1 MQSLRSFYCIGHGP
15 SSSHTMGP
23 YNAGT
28 LFKKRFPNA
37 SLYRVTLFGSLAAT
51 GRGHLTDEALRQAL
65 ASSGVDIIFRPDIT
79 KPFHSNGM
87 LFEAFNDTQELL
99 GSWEVYSVG
108 GSALKEANENPLSEP
123 SIYPLTTM
131 NDIIQWCQ
139 KEHKELWQYV
149 EEYEGKEIWNYLEE
163 VWTTMQAAIDRGLK
177 QTGVLPGILQYPRKA
192 PMFFAKAR
200 KEEKRAHG
208 MIFAYALATSEENAS
223 GNVVVTAPT
232 CGACG
237 VVPAVLRYLKELY
250 NLDQTDCLRAL
261 AVAGLLGNIVKFNGS
276 ISGAEVGCQGEVG
289 VACSMAAGMASYLF
303 GGNLQQI
310 DYAAEMGLEH
320 HLGMTCDPI
329 AGYVQVP
336 CIERNAVAAIRA
348 IDAAEYTSYTDGAHK
363 VSFDEIIQTMVET
376 GKDMNTKYK
385 ETSLG
390 GLAKR
395 YL

>member
-23 YNAGT
+23 FNAGT

-51 GRGHLTDEALRQAL
+51 GRGHLTDDALRQAL
-65 ASSGVDIIFRPDIT
+65 ASSGIEILFRPDIT

-87 LFEAFNDTQELL
+87 FFEAFNEQQELL

-108 GSALKEANENPLSEP
+108 GSALKEAGEDPIAEP
-123 SIYPLTTM
+123 SIYPLTTF
-131 NDIIQWCQ
+131 NEIIKWCE

-149 EEYEGKEIWNYLEE
+149 EAYEGETIWEYLAE
-163 VWTTMQAAIDRGLK
+163 VWQSMQTTIDRGLK
-177 QTGVLPGILQYPRKA
+177 QSGVLPGILQYPRKA

-200 KEEKRAHG
+200 KEEKRTHSI
-208 MIFAYALATSEENAS
+208 IFAYALATSEENAS
-223 GNVVVTAPT
+223 GNIVVTAPT

-250 NLDQTDCLRAL
+250 TLDQTDCLRAL

-348 IDAAEYTSYTDGAHK
+348 VDAAEYTSYTDGTHK

-376 GKDMNTKYK
+376 GKDMNTNYK

>member
-23 YNAGT
+23 FNAGT

-51 GRGHLTDEALRQAL
+51 GRGHLTDDALRQAL
-65 ASSGVDIIFRPDIT
+65 ASSGIEILFRPDIT

-87 LFEAFNDTQELL
+87 FFEAFNEQQELL
-99 GSWEVYSVG
+99 GSWEVYSIG
-108 GSALKEANENPLSEP
+108 GSALKEAGEDPIAEP
-123 SIYPLTTM
+123 SIYPLTTF
-131 NDIIQWCQ
+131 NEIIKWCE

-149 EEYEGKEIWNYLEE
+149 ETYEGETIWEYLAE
-163 VWTTMQAAIDRGLK
+163 VWQSMQTTIDRGLK
-177 QTGVLPGILQYPRKA
+177 QSGVLPGILQYPRKA

-200 KEEKRAHG
+200 KEEKRTHG
-208 MIFAYALATSEENAS
+208 IIFAYALATSEENAS
-223 GNVVVTAPT
+223 GNIVVTAPT

-250 NLDQTDCLRAL
+250 TLDQTDCLRAL

-348 IDAAEYTSYTDGAHK
+348 VDAAEYTSYTDGTHK

-376 GKDMNTKYK
+376 GKDMNTNYK

-390 GLAKR
+390 GLAKH

>member
-28 LFKKRFPNA
+28 LFKKRFPDA
-37 SLYRVTLFGSLAAT
+37 SLYKVTLFGSLAAT

-65 ASSGVDIIFRPDIT
+65 ASSGVDIVFRPDIT

-87 LFEAFNDTQELL
+87 LFEAFDDTQELL

-363 VSFDEIIQTMVET
+363 VSFDEIVQTMVET

>member
-65 ASSGVDIIFRPDIT
+65 ASSEVDIVFRPDIT

-87 LFEAFNDTQELL
+87 LFEAFDENKKLL

-200 KEEKRAHG
+200 KEERRTHG

>member
-28 LFKKRFPNA
+28 LFKKRFPDA
-37 SLYRVTLFGSLAAT
+37 SLYKVTLFGSLAAT

-87 LFEAFNDTQELL
+87 LFEAFDDTQELL

-163 VWTTMQAAIDRGLK
+163 VWTTMQSAIDRGLK

-363 VSFDEIIQTMVET
+363 VSFDEIVQTMVET

>member
-23 YNAGT
+23 FNAGT
-28 LFKKRFPNA
+28 IFKKRFPDA

-51 GRGHLTDEALRQAL
+51 GRGHLTDDALHQAL
-65 ASSGVDIIFRPDIT
+65 ASAGVEILFRPDIT

-87 LFEAFNDTQELL
+87 FFEAFNEKQELL

-108 GSALKEANENPLSEP
+108 GSALKEAGENPIVEP
-123 SIYPLTTM
+123 SIYPLTTL
-131 NDIIQWCQ
+131 NEIIKWCE

-149 EEYEGKEIWNYLEE
+149 EMYEGEAIWDYLAQ
-163 VWTTMQAAIDRGLK
+163 VWESMQNTIDRGLK
-177 QTGVLPGILQYPRKA
+177 QSGVLPGILQYPRKA

-208 MIFAYALATSEENAS
+208 IIFAYALATSEENAS
-223 GNVVVTAPT
+223 GNIVVTAPT

-250 NLDQTDCLRAL
+250 NLDQIDCLRAL

>member
-28 LFKKRFPNA
+28 LFKKRFPDA
-37 SLYRVTLFGSLAAT
+37 SLYKVTLFGSLAAT

-65 ASSGVDIIFRPDIT
+65 ASSGVDIVFQPDIT

-87 LFEAFNDTQELL
+87 LFEAFDDTQELL

-363 VSFDEIIQTMVET
+363 VSFDEIVQTMVET

>member
-28 LFKKRFPNA
+28 LFKKRFPDA

-51 GRGHLTDEALRQAL
+51 GRGHLTDDALHQAL
-65 ASSGVDIIFRPDIT
+65 ATKGVEILFRPDIT

-87 LFEAFNDTQELL
+87 FFEAFDDQKELL

-108 GSALKEANENPLSEP
+108 GSALKEAGKSDTPEP
-123 SIYPLTTM
+123 SIYPLTTLSE
-131 NDIIQWCQ
+131 IIKWCE

-149 EEYEGKEIWNYLEE
+149 EMYEGEEIWSYLEE
-163 VWTTMQAAIDRGLK
+163 VWESMQNTINKGLK
-177 QTGVLPGILQYPRKA
+177 QSGVLPGILQYPRKA

-208 MIFAYALATSEENAS
+208 IIFAYALATSEENAS
-223 GNVVVTAPT
+223 GNIVVTAPT

-250 NLDQTDCLRAL
+250 NLDQIDCLRAL

>member
-1 MQSLRSFYCIGHGP
+1 
-15 SSSHTMGP
+15 MGP
-23 YNAGT
+23 FNAGT
-28 LFKKRFPNA
+28 IFKKRFPNA

-51 GRGHLTDEALRQAL
+51 GKGHLTDDALHQAL
-65 ASSGVDIIFRPDIT
+65 ASVGVEILFRPDIT

-87 LFEAFNDTQELL
+87 VFEAFNDQKELL

-108 GSALKEANENPLSEP
+108 GSALKEAGDNPIAEP
-123 SIYPLTTM
+123 SIYPLTTFNAIM
-131 NDIIQWCQ
+131 QWCHD
-139 KEHKELWQYV
+139 EHKELWQYV
-149 EEYEGKEIWNYLEE
+149 ETYEGESIWEYLAE
-163 VWTTMQAAIDRGLK
+163 VWASMQTTIDRGLK
-177 QTGVLPGILQYPRKA
+177 QSGVLPGILQYPRKA

-208 MIFAYALATSEENAS
+208 IIFAYALATSEENAS
-223 GNVVVTAPT
+223 GNIVVTAPT

-250 NLDQTDCLRAL
+250 NLDQIDCLRAL

>member
-87 LFEAFNDTQELL
+87 LFEAFDDTQELL

-131 NDIIQWCQ
+131 NDIMQWCQ

>member
-87 LFEAFNDTQELL
+87 LFEAFDDTQELL

-149 EEYEGKEIWNYLEE
+149 EEYEGKEIWNYLKE

-363 VSFDEIIQTMVET
+363 VSFDEIVQTMVET

>member
-1 MQSLRSFYCIGHGP
+1 MQSLRTFYCIGHGP

-23 YNAGT
+23 FNAGT
-28 LFKKRFPNA
+28 IFKKRFPTA
-37 SLYRVTLFGSLAAT
+37 SLYCVTLFGSLAAT
-51 GRGHLTDEALRQAL
+51 GRGHLTDDALHQAL
-65 ASSGVDIIFRPDIT
+65 ASAGVEIIFRPDIT

-87 LFEAFNDTQELL
+87 VFEAFNEEKELL

-108 GSALKEANENPLSEP
+108 GSALKEAGENPILEP
-123 SIYPLTTM
+123 SIYPLTTL
-131 NDIIQWCQ
+131 NEIIKWCHD
-139 KEHKELWQYV
+139 EHKELWQYV
-149 EEYEGKEIWNYLEE
+149 ERYEGEAIWEYLAE
-163 VWTTMQAAIDRGLK
+163 VWESMQKTIDRGLK
-177 QTGVLPGILQYPRKA
+177 QSGVLPGILQYPRKA
-192 PMFFAKAR
+192 SMFFAKAR

-208 MIFAYALATSEENAS
+208 MVFAYALATSEENAS
-223 GNVVVTAPT
+223 GNIVVTAPT

-250 NLDQTDCLRAL
+250 SLDQIDCLRAL

-348 IDAAEYTSYTDGAHK
+348 IDAAEYTSYTDGEHK

>member
-28 LFKKRFPNA
+28 LFKKRFPDA
-37 SLYRVTLFGSLAAT
+37 SLYKVTLFGSLAAT

-87 LFEAFNDTQELL
+87 LFEAFDDTQELL

-149 EEYEGKEIWNYLEE
+149 EEYEGKEIWNYLKE

-363 VSFDEIIQTMVET
+363 VSFDEIVQTMVET

>member
-87 LFEAFNDTQELL
+87 LFEAFDDNQELL

-163 VWTTMQAAIDRGLK
+163 VWETMQAAIDRGLK

-250 NLDQTDCLRAL
+250 NLDQTDCLHAL
-261 AVAGLLGNIVKFNGS
+261 AIAGLLGNIVKFNGS

>member
-87 LFEAFNDTQELL
+87 LFEAFDDTQELL

-363 VSFDEIIQTMVET
+363 VSFDEIVQTMVET

>member
-87 LFEAFNDTQELL
+87 LFEAFDDTQELL

-131 NDIIQWCQ
+131 NDTMQWCQ

-363 VSFDEIIQTMVET
+363 VSFDEIVQTMVET

>member
-1 MQSLRSFYCIGHGP
+1 MQSLKSFYCIGHGP

-23 YNAGT
+23 HKAAT
-28 LFKKRFPNA
+28 LFKQRFLDA
-37 SLYRVTLFGSLAAT
+37 FSYRVTLFGSLGAT
-51 GRGHLTDEALRQAL
+51 GKGHLTDDALHQAL
-65 ASSGVDIIFRPDIT
+65 EPKNVEILFRPDII
-79 KPFHSNGM
+79 KPFHPNGM
-87 LFEAFNDTQELL
+87 FFEALNAQGTLL

-108 GSALKEANENPLSEP
+108 GSALKEENETSDVA
-123 SIYPLTTM
+123 SIYPLHTLRE
-131 NDIIQWCQ
+131 IIQWCE

-149 EEYEGKEIWNYLEE
+149 ETYEGVEIWAFLEE
-163 VWTTMQAAIDRGLK
+163 IWESMQATINKGLK
-177 QTGVLPGILQYPRKA
+177 QTGVLPGTLAYPRKA
-192 PMFFAKAR
+192 SMFFAKAR

-208 MIFAYALATSEENAS
+208 IIFAYALATSEENAS

-250 NLDQTDCLRAL
+250 TLDQTDCLRAL

-376 GKDMNTKYK
+376 GKDMNTNYK

>member
-28 LFKKRFPNA
+28 LFKKRFPDA
-37 SLYRVTLFGSLAAT
+37 SLYKVTLFGSLAAT

-87 LFEAFNDTQELL
+87 LFEAFDDTQELL

-131 NDIIQWCQ
+131 NDIMQWCQ

-200 KEEKRAHG
+200 KEERRTHG

-363 VSFDEIIQTMVET
+363 VSFDEIVQTMVET

>member
-1 MQSLRSFYCIGHGP
+1 
-15 SSSHTMGP
+15 MGP

-28 LFKKRFPNA
+28 LFKKRFPDA
-37 SLYRVTLFGSLAAT
+37 SLYKVTLFGSLAAT

-87 LFEAFNDTQELL
+87 LFEAFDDTQELL

-363 VSFDEIIQTMVET
+363 VSFDEIVQTMVET

>member
-1 MQSLRSFYCIGHGP
+1 
-15 SSSHTMGP
+15 MGP

-28 LFKKRFPNA
+28 LFKKRFPDA
-37 SLYRVTLFGSLAAT
+37 SLYKVTLFGSLAAT

-87 LFEAFNDTQELL
+87 LFEAFDDTQELL
-99 GSWEVYSVG
+99 DSWEVYSVG

-363 VSFDEIIQTMVET
+363 VSFDEIVQTMVET

>member
-1 MQSLRSFYCIGHGP
+1 MQSLKSFYCIGHGP

-23 YNAGT
+23 FNAGT
-28 LFKKRFPNA
+28 IFKKRFPTA

-51 GRGHLTDEALRQAL
+51 GKGHLTDDALHQAL
-65 ASSGVDIIFRPDIT
+65 AAAGAEILFRPDIT
-79 KPFHSNGM
+79 KLFHSNGM
-87 LFEAFNDTQELL
+87 LFEAFNEKQELL

-108 GSALKEANENPLSEP
+108 GSALKEAGENPISEP
-123 SIYPLTTM
+123 SIYPLTSFNAIM
-131 NDIIQWCQ
+131 QWCHD
-139 KEHKELWQYV
+139 EHKELWQYV
-149 EEYEGKEIWNYLEE
+149 ETYEGEAIWEYLAE
-163 VWTTMQAAIDRGLK
+163 VWASMQTTIDRGLK
-177 QTGVLPGILQYPRKA
+177 QSGVLPGILQYPRKA

-208 MIFAYALATSEENAS
+208 IIFAYALATSEENAS
-223 GNVVVTAPT
+223 GNIVVTAPT

-250 NLDQTDCLRAL
+250 NLDQIDCLRAL

>member
-23 YNAGT
+23 FNAGT

-37 SLYRVTLFGSLAAT
+37 SLYRVTLLGSLAAT
-51 GRGHLTDEALRQAL
+51 GRGHLTDDALHQAL
-65 ASSGVDIIFRPDIT
+65 ASAGVEILFRPDII
-79 KPFHSNGM
+79 KPFHSNCM
-87 LFEAFNDTQELL
+87 FFEAFNDQKELL

-108 GSALKEANENPLSEP
+108 GSALKEAHENPTPEP
-123 SIYPLTTM
+123 SIYPFTTM
-131 NDIIQWCQ
+131 SEIMKWCQ
-139 KEHKELWQYV
+139 DEHKELWQYV
-149 EEYEGKEIWNYLEE
+149 ETYEGEAIWDYLAE
-163 VWTTMQAAIDRGLK
+163 VWESMQATIDRGLK
-177 QTGVLPGILQYPRKA
+177 QSGVLPGILQYPRKA
-192 PMFFAKAR
+192 SMFFAKAR

-208 MIFAYALATSEENAS
+208 MVFAYALATSEENAS
-223 GNVVVTAPT
+223 GNIVVTAPT

-250 NLDQTDCLRAL
+250 TLDQVDCLRAL